1 MSFEIIGF
9 GKGAPALSVTND
21 MLSQIVDTNDEWISS
36 RTGIR
41 SRHFSQGE
49 TLTDLSA
56 AAARQALDWA
66 KLPVDKLDY
75 IICSTVQGDYI
86 TPSLACLVQRELGA
100 TCPAFDVNAACTGFI
115 YNLDLAAALLDSGK
129 AEHIL
134 VISAEMMSKHLDWD
148 DRTTC
153 VLFGDGAGA
162 AVLRKGSGLRSIVTS
177 AMGNEGPLNG
187 PTIHK
192 SPYFDNGV
200 TKAKLAMQ
208 GSEVFKFAVSHMT
221 RESKSAMAAANVT
234 TQDIKKFLP
243 HQANARI
250 IRSSTKNL
258 GFTEEQ
264 VAVNIERYGNTSS
277 ATIPILLC
285 ELMESGALT
294 KGDTILM
301 AAMGGGLTS
310 GAAVVTL

>member
-9 GKGAPALSVTND
+9 GKGAPALSVSND
-21 MLSQIVDTNDEWISS
+21 KLSELVDTNDEWISS

-49 TLTDLSA
+49 TLTDLST
-56 AAARQALDWA
+56 AAARQALAWA
-66 KLPVDKLDY
+66 GVTADQLDY

-86 TPSLACLVQRELGA
+86 TPSLSCMVQRELGA
-100 TCPAFDVNAACTGFI
+100 TCTAFDINAACTGFI
-115 YNLDLAAALLDSGK
+115 YNLDVAAALMDSGK

-134 VISAEMMSKHLDWD
+134 VVSAEMMSKHLDWD

-162 AVLRKGSGLRSIVTS
+162 VVLRKGNGLRSIVTS
-177 AMGNEGPLNG
+177 AMGAEGPLNA
-187 PTIHK
+187 PATHK

-200 TKAKLAMQ
+200 TKPKLSMQ

-221 RESKSAMAAANVT
+221 RESKTAMAKANVT
-234 TQDIKKFLP
+234 SADIKKFLP
-243 HQANARI
+243 HQANMRI

-258 GFTEEQ
+258 GFADEQ
-264 VAVNIERYGNTSS
+264 VATNIDRYGNTSS

-285 ELMESGALT
+285 ELMEAEALT